1 MQNSE
6 CDKSDCPRDNKNYDR
21 PFYFPH
27 DKTKVRFMVVTEQYP
42 PGRRYDE
49 NGKMK
54 SLRDIENELAE
65 QCKNNDKKS
74 IVPKYILGIF
84 GKDSLDI
91 RNGPVYWTHMIKCF
105 SNFGRN
111 DLAAIKKKEEG
122 HPENQK
128 NIQKSSARCNKYL
141 QKKLASLII
150 WNASFR
156 LVKVR

>member
-1 MQNSE
+1 
-6 CDKSDCPRDNKNYDR
+6 
-21 PFYFPH
+21 
-27 DKTKVRFMVVTEQYP
+27 MVVTEQYP